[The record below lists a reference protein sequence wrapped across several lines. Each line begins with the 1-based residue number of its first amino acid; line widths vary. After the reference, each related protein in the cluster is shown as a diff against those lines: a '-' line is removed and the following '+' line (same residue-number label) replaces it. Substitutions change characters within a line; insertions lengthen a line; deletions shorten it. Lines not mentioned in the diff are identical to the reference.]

1 MWTEMI
7 NAAGR
12 IRGAVSPDRICVDTV
27 IRAVR
32 RGEWQGEVDDGWLSV
47 EGQRSVSEK
56 CAGRLRYLGHVE
68 LMERRLRGP

>member
-12 IRGAVSPDRICVDTV
+12 IRGFVSPNRICVDTM

-32 RGEWQGEVDDGWLSV
+32 RGEWRGEVDNGWLSV
-47 EGQRSVSEK
+47 GGQRSGCER
-56 CAGRLRYLGHVE
+56 CAGRLRYLGHGE
-68 LMERRLRGP
+68 LMVRRLRGP

>member
-12 IRGAVSPDRICVDTV
+12 IREFVSPDRICVDIV
-27 IRAVR
+27 IRALR
-32 RGEWQGEVDDGWLSV
+32 RGEWRGEVDNGWLSV
-47 EGQRSVSEK
+47 DRQRSVGEK

-68 LMERRLRGP
+68 L